1 MRNGSTVV
9 AGTLAISILPSSFES
24 VSLSLPILPLS
35 KTPKQFFFNPINL
48 IHYYK
53 IHFFSLGPFT
63 GKGVSS
69 QGFKYQVPYSNVHP
83 MAPYS
88 GNPFTAAYGP
98 GGPYYQQGAGD
109 ASTTTQP
116 TLQNYTQ
123 FGPHPFGK
131 QSRIWKAL

>member
-1 MRNGSTVV
+1 MRNYN
-9 AGTLAISILPSSFES
+9 I
-24 VSLSLPILPLS
+24 
-35 KTPKQFFFNPINL
+35 
-48 IHYYK
+48 YYK
-53 IHFFSLGPFT
+53 IYFFTLGPFT

-109 ASTTTQP
+109 ASTQP

-131 QSRIWKAL
+131 YMESTVVDISLNSFSFKPVLLALPRSPLF